1 MGFRIKVQSIKPE
14 LNLHSLEIYL
24 VFMCKSVV
32 KQKVKCTYHA
42 DCRAP
47 ISNDLWTLNIQIRFG
62 FFFADCLQ
70 CTWGSRIHFFVRIEQ
85 QMIHNTESQLCYN
98 RAKAFQKSEVAFQ
111 FNYRFQFY

>member
-1 MGFRIKVQSIKPE
+1 MGFRFIVESIKPE
-14 LNLHSLEIYL
+14 SNLHSLEIYL

-62 FFFADCLQ
+62 FFLL
-70 CTWGSRIHFFVRIEQ
+70 IVYNVRGALEF
-85 QMIHNTESQLCYN
+85 NFLLGLSN
-98 RAKAFQKSEVAFQ
+98 R
-111 FNYRFQFY
+111 